1 MILQCTHGQRRSS
14 RSTTSWDPG
23 CKEIIQMVQEANFLF
38 IAPGITGF
46 T

>member
-1 MILQCTHGQRRSS
+1 MILQCTHGQRRSC
-14 RSTTSWDPG
+14 RSTTPG
-23 CKEIIQMVQEANFLF
+23 CKEIVQVVQEANFLF